1 MLRSLT
7 ARWRRRKA
15 LPHSAADVKLSL
27 TAPLTSRSPISAA
40 YVGGE
45 DADSDFTGCFSKVE
59 SRAGVLMIQY
69 DGERYLVSAQP
80 RPIALFDH

>member
-27 TAPLTSRSPISAA
+27 TAPLTSRSQISAA

-45 DADSDFTGCFSKVE
+45 AADSDFIGCCFSKVE

-80 RPIALFDH
+80 RPLHS